1 MLFGLH
7 PECCDAG
14 APVILHGV
22 FIIEDWGALVRGRA
36 DHGLHT
42 LNHARWAVE
51 EAVAGVGWLQTLRR
65 SHEPRDGVHG
75 RGAGDRRGEPWVQ
88 GHGIGYWPDAWRHL
102 RPVEGQHG
110 RVGEFHGAGVHLF
123 LTPPLG
129 PAVLEPHLDIEE
141 KRMRRTDAV
150 MPMGNA

>member
-7 PECCDAG
+7 PECGDAG
-14 APVILHGV
+14 APVIIHGD
-22 FIIEDWGALVRGRA
+22 FIIEDGGALVRGRA

-42 LNHARWAVE
+42 LNDARWAVE
-51 EAVAGVGWLQTLRR
+51 EAVAGVSRLQTLRR

-75 RGAGDRRGEPWVQ
+75 RGAGDGRGEPRVQ
-88 GHGIGYWPDAWRHL
+88 GHGVGYLPDAGGHL

-110 RVGEFHGAGVHLF
+110 RVGELHGAGVHLF
-123 LTPPLG
+123 LASPLG

-141 KRMRRTDAV
+141 QRMRGTDAA
-150 MPMGNA
+150 MLTGNA